1 MFQFGCHPAWTH
13 VDAPIAG
20 SSINVYLPPEMIF
33 KIFVS
38 MAYAPNQSE
47 QIQTVPVHNF

>member
-1 MFQFGCHPAWTH
+1 MLQFGCHPAWTH

-20 SSINVYLPPEMIF
+20 SSIIVNLPSEMIF

-38 MAYAPNQSE
+38 MAYAPSQSE
-47 QIQTVPVHNF
+47 KIQTVPVHNF